1 MQQSKEKDQFFP
13 SFSPGEKG
21 GGGRHLL
28 YTLLT
33 YLSQS
38 VLTFIFL
45 KIFIFILKITQS
57 ENLEHRANIL

>member
-1 MQQSKEKDQFFP
+1 MQQSKEKDQFSP
-13 SFSPGEKG
+13 SFTPGGKG
-21 GGGRHLL
+21 GGEPHLL

-33 YLSQS
+33 YVSQS

-45 KIFIFILKITQS
+45 RIFIFILKITQS